1 MKPTTSST
9 TDGTKPGPARVTST
23 PALVA
28 AGTSTLLMSTATRTN
43 ADNRGSPANTAAG
56 PAVMRSATITRAS
69 PAAAT
74 SRAGSSG
81 ASPSCSR
88 KLPSARRAPSAWF
101 P

>member
-43 ADNRGSPANTAAG
+43 ADSRGSPVNTAAG
-56 PAVMRSATITRAS
+56 CGGGGPGSA
-69 PAAAT
+69 
-74 SRAGSSG
+74 
-81 ASPSCSR
+81 
-88 KLPSARRAPSAWF
+88 
-101 P
+101 